1 MCCPQTPE
9 ESVGS
14 PGTGATEACE
24 PPSECWEQNP
34 GPLKEQL
41 VPLTAEPSPQ
51 TLPPFKIYF
60 FFFFICVYVNIC
72 QEFIGTGG
80 GQGRVSDLVELELKA
95 AVRSLTWRLGTKLWF
110 YRTVYGLNL

>member
-60 FFFFICVYVNIC
+60 FFFYLRICEHMPGVYRHRWRPREGIRSRGAGIKGSCEKPHMEAGN
-72 QEFIGTGG
+72 QT
-80 GQGRVSDLVELELKA
+80 LVL
-95 AVRSLTWRLGTKLWF
+95 
-110 YRTVYGLNL
+110 